1 MLDIRRISKR
11 FGDVQALDGVDLS
24 VDRGQ
29 LVGFVGP
36 NGAGKTTAMRAVM
49 GLIALDA
56 GEVTWDGSPVTTQT
70 RRRFGYMPA
79 ERGMY
84 PRMTVRDQL
93 VYFARLAGRSA
104 AEARAAADEWMQRLS
119 IDQRADDEVQ
129 TLSSGNQQR
138 VQMAISL
145 VHHPDLLILDE
156 PFSGL
161 DPMAV
166 ENMKSILDEQL
177 LHGSAVLF
185 SSHQLDLVSDISRQ
199 VVIIDGGR
207 IVLHGDVNEIRE
219 RADVRYAN
227 VRFDTASS
235 WVPYEGAVEVIE
247 QGPRHV
253 RMRVPA
259 TTEPGD
265 VLAEASMHGRV
276 TEFSFAPPDLS
287 EVFLASV
294 GRSNDTTAEVAS

>member
-11 FGDVQALDGVDLS
+11 FGDIQALTEVDLT

-29 LVGFVGP
+29 LVGFLGP

-49 GLIALDA
+49 GLIALDS
-56 GEVTWDGSPVTTQT
+56 GEVTWEGSPVTAQT

-93 VYFARLAGRSA
+93 VYFARLAGRKA
-104 AEARAAADEWMQRLS
+104 AEARVAADEWMQRLS
-119 IDQRADDEVQ
+119 IDQRADDEIQ
-129 TLSSGNQQR
+129 ALSSGNQQR

-145 VHHPDLLILDE
+145 VHRPDLLILDE

-177 LHGSAVLF
+177 LIGVAVLF

-207 IVLHGDVNEIRE
+207 IVLHGDVNDLRE
-219 RADVRYAN
+219 RAHIRYAT
-227 VRFDTASS
+227 VRFHSASS
-235 WVPYEGAVEVIE
+235 WVPHDSGVEVIE
-247 QGPRHV
+247 RGLRHV
-253 RMRVPA
+253 RMRMLA
-259 TTEPGD
+259 STEPGA
-265 VLAEASMHGRV
+265 VLAEASTYGTV
-276 TEFSFAPPDLS
+276 TEFTFTPPDLS

-294 GRSNDTTAEVAS
+294 GRGNDTTAEVAS